1 MTSPG
6 AGDPATTPPS
16 GPDGSPSSSLGTPG
30 AAGPAGTAGTTRA
43 TTTRP
48 AAAPAHNAASVGH
61 ILSGDWPVQAADAIV
76 KGVDTLRDKTTGPV
90 QKAARALVYG
100 LLAAVLGTMVTILL
114 LIGLIRLIDSIVGIF
129 MDEPRIW
136 VTYLI
141 LGAAFT
147 VIGMVVF
154 RRRRA
159 DII

>member
-1 MTSPG
+1 V
-6 AGDPATTPPS
+6 
-16 GPDGSPSSSLGTPG
+16 
-30 AAGPAGTAGTTRA
+30 
-43 TTTRP
+43 
-48 AAAPAHNAASVGH
+48 APAHNAASVGN

-147 VIGMVVF
+147 VIGTVVF

>member
-6 AGDPATTPPS
+6 AGEPAITPPS
-16 GPDGSPSSSLGTPG
+16 AD
-30 AAGPAGTAGTTRA
+30 AG
-43 TTTRP
+43 
-48 AAAPAHNAASVGH
+48 ASVRPTGATAVPGSAH
-61 ILSGDWPVQAADAIV
+61 AATSVGNIFSGDWPVQAADAVV

-100 LLAAVLGTMVTILL
+100 LLAAVLGTMVAILV
-114 LIGLIRLIDSIVGIF
+114 LIGFVRLIDSIVGLF

-141 LGAAFT
+141 VGVIFT
-147 VIGMVVF
+147 VAGALVF
-154 RRRRA
+154 RRRRT

>member
-1 MTSPG
+1 
-6 AGDPATTPPS
+6 
-16 GPDGSPSSSLGTPG
+16 
-30 AAGPAGTAGTTRA
+30 
-43 TTTRP
+43 
-48 AAAPAHNAASVGH
+48 VGH
-61 ILSGDWPVQAADAIV
+61 ILSGDWPVQAADTIV
-76 KGVDTLRDKTTGPV
+76 KGVDTLRDKTTGPA

-100 LLAAVLGTMVTILL
+100 LLAAVLGMMVAILL

-141 LGAAFT
+141 LGVAFT
-147 VIGMVVF
+147 AIGAVVF

>member
-16 GPDGSPSSSLGTPG
+16 GPEGSPTGTPG
-30 AAGPAGTAGTTRA
+30 STGPAGTGGPAGTTTGTGTRA
-43 TTTRP
+43 
-48 AAAPAHNAASVGH
+48 AIGPAHTAGSVGN

-100 LLAAVLGTMVTILL
+100 LLAAVLGTMVAILL

-147 VIGMVVF
+147 VIGAVVF

>member
-6 AGDPATTPPS
+6 AGDPATTPPNAVD
-16 GPDGSPSSSLGTPG
+16 GPPTGSTGATGATASPRPS
-30 AAGPAGTAGTTRA
+30 GTTG
-43 TTTRP
+43 TRP
-48 AAAPAHNAASVGH
+48 APAPAHGAASVGN

-76 KGVDTLRDKTTGPV
+76 NGVDTLRDKTTGPI

-100 LLAAVLGTMVTILL
+100 LLAAVLGTMVAILL
-114 LIGLIRLIDSIVGIF
+114 LIGLIRLVDSIVGIF

-141 LGAAFT
+141 VGVLFT
-147 VIGMVVF
+147 VVGAFVF